1 MSDTPN
7 AAVSG
12 ASAAR
17 PAGEKTILGH
27 PRGLAILFLTEMWE
41 RFSYYGMRALL
52 IFYLTQHFLFSD
64 ERSSLIYGAYVSLV
78 YVMTIVGG
86 ALADRYLG
94 QRKAVAFGAILLVFG
109 HFGMAFEGEGSKEY
123 LLADGREQEIRYE
136 GRGDNR
142 QLFVDVDGA
151 ARRVVF
157 DAQRFATLE
166 GPDGSERRLTPLA
179 DDGSGDYL
187 VVKTTRSLGQNLCNL
202 VGLSCR
208 GEDPKTTLR
217 LADGVEGVI
226 TRTSGPDGAYEVVEI
241 DGVKRRFSETTETDL
256 LVLESAD
263 KADAPKAG
271 VLKRYSDGAYATRVE
286 QDEFYLNILY
296 LSLALIIAGVGF
308 LKANISTIV
317 GALYGV
323 GDKRRDAG
331 FTIFYMGINLGAF
344 LSSILC
350 GWLGFA
356 YGWKYGFGLAGI
368 GMLAGLLIFLRYQPW
383 LDGRAEPPNPQKLKQ
398 KVLGPLNVEQT
409 CYLTG
414 VMMVALSMG
423 LVMNEE
429 LVGGL
434 LTPIGLAILAF
445 LIGYAFVKLEG
456 VERDR
461 MLVAIYV
468 TLAQIPFW
476 ALFEQAGSSLNLFTD
491 RLVDRTA
498 FGFDV
503 PAPIFQSLNAGF
515 IFLFAPLVA
524 WAWIALYKR
533 GLEPTTPV
541 KFSLGVFMAGLG
553 FLALVAG
560 MRASGPS
567 GLTPVYFIFLIY
579 WIHTMG
585 ELMLSPVGLSAVTKL
600 APARVVGM
608 TMGAWFLFSGFS
620 NYLAGVIAR
629 TTGAETIGGQIVD
642 AASAKAG
649 YMQVYSNVGYVAMAI
664 ALLMLAISPLLKKM
678 MHGAD

>member
-1 MSDTPN
+1 
-7 AAVSG
+7 
-12 ASAAR
+12 
-17 PAGEKTILGH
+17 
-27 PRGLAILFLTEMWE
+27 
-41 RFSYYGMRALL
+41 
-52 IFYLTQHFLFSD
+52 
-64 ERSSLIYGAYVSLV
+64 
-78 YVMTIVGG
+78 
-86 ALADRYLG
+86 
-94 QRKAVAFGAILLVFG
+94 
-109 HFGMAFEGEGSKEY
+109 MAFEGSGSKEY
-123 LLADGREQEIRYE
+123 LLVDGRELQLTHE

-142 QLFVDVDGA
+142 KLFVEFEDEQ
-151 ARRVVF
+151 RRLVF
-157 DAQRFATLE
+157 QTDRFALLE
-166 GPDGSERRLTPLA
+166 GPNGDERRLTPLGENGA
-179 DDGSGDYL
+179 GDY
-187 VVKTTRSLGQNLCNL
+187 VIVNQTRSLGQNICKLF
-202 VGLSCR
+202 GLACR
-208 GEDPKTTLR
+208 GEDPKTILQ
-217 LADGVEGVI
+217 LSDGVQGVI
-226 TRTSGPDGAYEVVEI
+226 TKVEGPKGGYEVVEI
-241 DGVKRRFSETTETDL
+241 DGAKRRFSQQSQTDL
-256 LVLESAD
+256 VVLQSAD
-263 KADAPKAG
+263 KADEPLAG
-271 VLKRYSDGAYATRVE
+271 ELKRFSEGAYKTRVE
-286 QDEFYLNILY
+286 QEALYLNILY

-317 GALYGV
+317 GALYNV
-323 GDKRRDAG
+323 GDKRRDGG

-344 LSSILC
+344 MSSILC

-383 LDGRAEPPNPQKLKQ
+383 LEGRAEPPHPEKLKE

-423 LVMNEE
+423 LVMNED

-434 LTPIGLAILAF
+434 LTPIGIAMLVF
-445 LIGYAFVKLEG
+445 LIGYAWVKLQG

-498 FGFDV
+498 FGFEV

-515 IFLFAPLVA
+515 IIIFAPIIA
-524 WAWIALYKR
+524 WVWGALYKR

-541 KFSLGVFMAGLG
+541 KMAFGVFMAGLG

-560 MRASGPS
+560 MQASGSS
-567 GLTPVYFIFLIY
+567 GLTAVYFIFLIY

-620 NYLAGVIAR
+620 NFLAGVIAR

-642 AASAKAG
+642 AAMSGLSVRVRLILYIVSKLVPQDLKILRKAIRLSPRFENLSGQSLEKRKHLLENSTPQALSALELLE
-649 YMQVYSNVGYVAMAI
+649 
-664 ALLMLAISPLLKKM
+664 ALRLLEILLNLNTVKNISPNIR
-678 MHGAD
+678 